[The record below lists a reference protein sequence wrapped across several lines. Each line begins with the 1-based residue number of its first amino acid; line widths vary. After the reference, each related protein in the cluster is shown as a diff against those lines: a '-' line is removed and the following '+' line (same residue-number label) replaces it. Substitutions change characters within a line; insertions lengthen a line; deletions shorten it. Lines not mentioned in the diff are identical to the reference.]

1 MPVFPSPCIDQ
12 CSFRRRGHCVGC
24 SMTQAQKRL
33 FQGLKKRDQRAA
45 FIDMIIEQQLRLGRY
60 DHWPGAYKEKRSN
73 PE

>member
-1 MPVFPSPCIDQ
+1 
-12 CSFRRRGHCVGC
+12 
-24 SMTQAQKRL
+24 MTQAQKRL